1 MMDLFRRKG
10 NTNNKKGG
18 GEEEKEM
25 QQQQQT
31 SFKCSSCDMKFNDK
45 DRLRRHTRKA
55 HSKGDG
61 DMPNP
66 NPFGGF

>member
-1 MMDLFRRKG
+1 MDLFRRK
-10 NTNNKKGG
+10 NNNNKKG
-18 GEEEKEM
+18 EEKEI
-25 QQQQQT
+25 QQQT

>member
-1 MMDLFRRKG
+1 MMDLFRRKD
-10 NTNNKKGG
+10 NNNKKG
-18 GEEEKEM
+18 EEKEM
-25 QQQQQT
+25 QQKT
-31 SFKCSSCDMKFNDK
+31 SFRCSSCDMEFNDK

>member
-1 MMDLFRRKG
+1 MDLFKRKD
-10 NTNNKKGG
+10 KK
-18 GEEEKEM
+18 ELQE
-25 QQQQQT
+25 T
-31 SFKCSSCDMKFNDK
+31 SFKCNRCSMEFNDK

-55 HSKGDG
+55 HSKSDG

>member
-1 MMDLFRRKG
+1 MMDLFRRKD
-10 NTNNKKGG
+10 NNNNKKGG
-18 GEEEKEM
+18 EEKEI
-25 QQQQQT
+25 QQQKT
-31 SFKCSSCDMKFNDK
+31 SFKCSSCGMKFNDK

-66 NPFGGF
+66 NPFSGF